1 MGTHQMSRL
10 RKRCNILVPLDKQGE
25 KEMCLPRLRFSG
37 RVAAIVITGLLSISG
52 WAQDAQPAQSALPQA
67 PQPMPAAAPQSQQY
81 ASVDYS
87 KPRSQF
93 PNVIAPY
100 KAGYVP
106 PPNLN
111 NTDRIQYLMR
121 DGKIMLS
128 MNDAVAL
135 TLENNLDL
143 VLARYNL
150 NIADTD
156 ILRADAGANILGVNT
171 GIVQNTP
178 GGGVGGLSGNV
189 GSGAGGTSVAAG
201 GVGTGTNGLV
211 SSTLG
216 IGSPIT
222 SFDPVV
228 SGTLQ
233 MDRSFAESTS
243 IFTQVPNGVGNT
255 NTGTADFSYLQG
267 FHWGTNL
274 SVGFNNVHATTNNA
288 ASTYTPA
295 LSSGFQFRLTQNLL
309 QGFGFVANTR
319 FIRIA
324 KNNRE
329 ISDVAF
335 RLQII
340 TTVDQIE
347 NLYWDLVFAFENV
360 RVQQEALAF
369 AERTLADNKKQVQF
383 GTLPPIQVVSAQSTV
398 STDQQNLILA
408 QTNLELQE
416 LLMKNALS
424 RNMEDP
430 ALAGA
435 DVIPTSTMRLPEQEP
450 VVPTQDLIND
460 ALSHRAEL
468 AESRIDLSSRELNN
482 KAVRNAMLPTLALF
496 AYYGGSGI
504 GGDVNPAL
512 LPPQCTSST
521 STLSKCFTP
530 AQAAPPFQNGGPVG
544 YGSTLNQLVNGSASD
559 KGIGLTLNI
568 PLRNRQAQA
577 DQVRAELEYRQAQVR
592 LQQIGN
598 QVRIEVRNAQ
608 FALQQNRASVQAAQA
623 AVDFARQT
631 LDAEQ
636 QKLAAGV
643 SNPTAVLQDQSSLT
657 TAESNLVSAKASYE
671 KARVELDRA
680 TGLLLDHSGIVMA
693 DAERGEVTHMP
704 DVPYVAPRQD
714 AQPGAPSQ
722 PPPPG
727 Y

>member
-1 MGTHQMSRL
+1 MR
-10 RKRCNILVPLDKQGE
+10 
-25 KEMCLPRLRFSG
+25 
-37 RVAAIVITGLLSISG
+37 LLSLNSARRQVVVIALAGALAISG
-52 WAQDAQPAQSALPQA
+52 WAQNTQPAQSGLPQA
-67 PQPMPAAAPQSQQY
+67 PQSMPAPAPQSQQY

-100 KAGYVP
+100 KPGYVP

-111 NTDRIQYLMR
+111 NTDRIQQLMR

-135 TLENNLDL
+135 ALENNLDL

-156 ILRADAGANILGVNT
+156 VLRAEAGANILGVNT

-178 GGGVGGLSGNV
+178 GGGVGGLSGTV
-189 GSGAGGTSVAAG
+189 GSGTGGTSVAAG

-222 SFDPVV
+222 SFDPVIN
-228 SGTLQ
+228 STLQ
-233 MDRSFAESTS
+233 MDRDFTQSTS
-243 IFTQVPNGVGNT
+243 VFSPVPIANT

-267 FHWGTNL
+267 FHTGTNFA
-274 SVGFNNVHATTNNA
+274 VGFNNTHVTTNLPT
-288 ASTYTPA
+288 SEYTPS
-295 LSSGFQFRLTQNLL
+295 LVSGLQFRLTQNLL

-347 NLYWDLVFAFENV
+347 NLYWDLVFAYENV
-360 RVQQEALAF
+360 RVQQEALTF

-424 RNMEDP
+424 RTLEDP
-430 ALAGA
+430 KLGSAE
-435 DVIPTSTMRLPEQEP
+435 VIPISTMQLPEQES
-450 VVPTQDLIND
+450 VVPVQDLIGD
-460 ALSHRAEL
+460 ALGHRAEL
-468 AESRIDLSSRELNN
+468 AESRIDLNSRELNN
-482 KAVRNAMLPTLALF
+482 KAVRNAMLPTLDLF
-496 AYYGGSGI
+496 AYYGGSGL
-504 GGDVNPAL
+504 GGNVNPVL
-512 LPPQCTSST
+512 LPPSLGGTCTTATSSFG
-521 STLSKCFTP
+521 CFNPPT
-530 AQAAPPFQNGGPVG
+530 AAPPFRNGGPV
-544 YGSTLNQLVNGSASD
+544 STANTFSQLVNGTAPD
-559 KGIGLTLNI
+559 KGIGLTLTI
-568 PLRNRQAQA
+568 PIRNRQAQA

-592 LQQIGN
+592 LQQLVN

-623 AVDFARQT
+623 AVDFARET

-636 QKLAAGV
+636 QKLAVGV
-643 SNPTAVLQDQSSLT
+643 SNPTAVLQDQTGLT
-657 TAESNLVSAKASYE
+657 TAESNLVSAKAAYE

-680 TGLLLDHSGIVMA
+680 TGLLLDHAGIVMA

-704 DVPYVAPRQD
+704 NVPYIAPRPD
-714 AQPGAPSQ
+714 VQPGAASQ
-722 PPPPG
+722 PQPPG

>member
-1 MGTHQMSRL
+1 MHLFRL
-10 RKRCNILVPLDKQGE
+10 NFASWR
-25 KEMCLPRLRFSG
+25 
-37 RVAAIVITGLLSISG
+37 IVGFALAGVLSVSG
-52 WAQDAQPAQSALPQA
+52 WAQTTQPAPSALPQA
-67 PQPMPAAAPQSQQY
+67 PQPMPGPAPQAQHY
-81 ASVDYS
+81 VPVDYS

-100 KAGYVP
+100 KPGYVP

-111 NTDRIQYLMR
+111 NTDRVQQLMR

-135 TLENNLDL
+135 ALENNLDL

-171 GIVQNTP
+171 GILQNTP

-228 SGTLQ
+228 TGTLQ
-233 MDRSFAESTS
+233 MDRNFTQSTS
-243 IFTQVPNGVGNT
+243 VFSPVPIANT
-255 NTGTADFSYLQG
+255 NTGTGNFSYLQG
-267 FHWGTNL
+267 FHSGTNL
-274 SVGFNNVHATTNNA
+274 TVGFNNTHVTTNNPT
-288 ASTYTPA
+288 SEYTPSI
-295 LSSGFQFRLTQNLL
+295 SSGLQFRLTQNLL
-309 QGFGFVANTR
+309 QGFGFVPNTR

-335 RLQII
+335 RLQVI

-347 NLYWDLVFAFENV
+347 NLYWDLVYAYENV
-360 RVQQEALAF
+360 RVQQEALTF
-369 AERTLADNKKQVQF
+369 AERTLADNQKQVQF

-398 STDQQNLILA
+398 STDQQALILA

-424 RNMEDP
+424 RTLEDP
-430 ALAGA
+430 GLAGA
-435 DVIPTSTMRLPEQEP
+435 DVIPTSTMQLPEQEP
-450 VVPTQDLIND
+450 VVPMQDLIGD
-460 ALSHRAEL
+460 ALGHRAEL
-468 AESRIDLSSRELNN
+468 AESRIDLNSRELNN
-482 KAVRNAMLPTLALF
+482 KAVRNAMLPTLDLF

-504 GGDVNPAL
+504 GGNVNPL
-512 LPPQCTSST
+512 VPLCKPGGSS
-521 STLSKCFTP
+521 LCFSP
-530 AQAAPPFQNGGPVG
+530 ATAAPPFRNGGPVSYPG
-544 YGSTLNQLVNGSASD
+544 TLNQLVDGTSPD
-559 KGIGLTLNI
+559 KGIGVTLTI
-568 PLRNRQAQA
+568 PIRNRQGQA

-592 LQQIGN
+592 LRQLQN
-598 QVRIEVRNAQ
+598 QVDIEVRNAQ
-608 FALQQNRASVQAAQA
+608 FALRQNRASVQAAQA

-636 QKLAAGV
+636 QKLAVGV
-643 SNPTAVLQDQSSLT
+643 SNPTAVLQDESGLT
-657 TAESNLVSAKASYE
+657 TAESNLVSAKAAYE

-680 TGLLLDHSGIVMA
+680 TGLLLDHCGIVMA
-693 DAERGEVTHMP
+693 DAERGEVSHMP
-704 DVPYVAPRQD
+704 NVPYVAPRQE
-714 AQPGAPSQ
+714 AQPGAASQSQ
-722 PPPPG
+722 PPG

>member
-1 MGTHQMSRL
+1 MLLLQLNST
-10 RKRCNILVPLDKQGE
+10 
-25 KEMCLPRLRFSG
+25 SG
-37 RVAAIVITGLLSISG
+37 RVVGIAIATVLSLSG
-52 WAQDAQPAQSALPQA
+52 WAQNAQSLPQA
-67 PQPMPAAAPQSQQY
+67 PQPMPAAAPPSQQY
-81 ASVDYS
+81 AAVDYS

-100 KAGYVP
+100 KPGYVP

-111 NTDRIQYLMR
+111 NTDRIQQLMR

-135 TLENNLDL
+135 ALENNLDL

-156 ILRADAGANILGVNT
+156 ILRAVAGANILGVNT

-178 GGGVGGLSGNV
+178 GGGVGGLSGVV

-233 MDRSFAESTS
+233 MDRNFVQSTS
-243 IFTQVPNGVGNT
+243 VFSPVPIANT

-267 FHWGTNL
+267 FHWGTNFA
-274 SVGFNNVHATTNNA
+274 VGFNNTHVTTNLPT
-288 ASTYTPA
+288 SEYTPSI
-295 LSSGFQFRLTQNLL
+295 SSGLQFRLTQNLL
-309 QGFGFVANTR
+309 QGFGSVANTR

-347 NLYWDLVFAFENV
+347 NLYWDLVYAYENV

-369 AERTLADNKKQVQF
+369 AQRTLADNKQQVQF

-398 STDQQNLILA
+398 STDQQALILA

-424 RNMEDP
+424 RTLEDP
-430 ALAGA
+430 VLAGA
-435 DVIPTSTMRLPEQEP
+435 DVIPTSTMQLPEQEP
-450 VVPTQDLIND
+450 AVPVQDLIND
-460 ALSHRAEL
+460 ALGHRAEL
-468 AESRIDLSSRELNN
+468 AESRIDLNSRELNN

-496 AYYGGSGI
+496 AYYGGSGL
-504 GGDVNPAL
+504 GGDVNPVL
-512 LPPQCTSST
+512 LPPALGGTCTTAKSRFG
-521 STLSKCFTP
+521 CFSPTT
-530 AQAAPPFQNGGPVG
+530 ASPPFSNGGPV
-544 YGSTLNQLVNGSASD
+544 STGDTFSQLVNSTASD
-559 KGIGLTLNI
+559 KGVGLTLTI
-568 PLRNRQAQA
+568 PVRNRQAQA

-592 LQQIGN
+592 LQQLAN

-623 AVDFARQT
+623 AVDFARET
-631 LDAEQ
+631 LNAEQ
-636 QKLAAGV
+636 QKLTAGV
-643 SNPTAVLQDQSSLT
+643 SNPTAVLQDQSGLT
-657 TAESNLVSAKASYE
+657 TAESNLVSAKAAYE

-704 DVPYVAPRQD
+704 NVPFVAPRQD

-722 PPPPG
+722 PQPPG